1 MTTTQNTAILTDLL
15 AKYFTNK
22 EGVLVK
28 GSIETAEYFISMFL
42 IWDDVVEQLD
52 DNSQDVWWVHYLII
66 GALTGGAVRD
76 SAFPQYK
83 RTVLRKVEEKLGQE
97 KADRFDQMVDQIV
110 YGTFRQDNQFFADN
124 EVLILSTV
132 VDDAFNNAT
141 KLASRGISDQ
151 IVQACDVCKW
161 KFLYKIALITSGAEV
176 AFNLNT
182 RLVNMRVTEVTGVS

>member
-1 MTTTQNTAILTDLL
+1 MASTNSMILSDLL
-15 AKYFTNK
+15 AKFYKNS
-22 EGVLVK
+22 EGVVVK

-42 IWDDVVEQLD
+42 VWDDVIAKLD
-52 DNSQDVWWVHYLII
+52 GDGQDVWWVHYLII
-66 GALTGGAVRD
+66 GALTGGAVQD
-76 SAFPQYK
+76 KDFPQYK
-83 RTVLRKVEEKLGQE
+83 RTVLRKIEDKLGRE
-97 KADRFDQMVDQIV
+97 KADSFDHMIDQLV
-110 YGTFRQDNQFFADN
+110 YGTFRQNNQFYADN

-132 VDDAFNNAT
+132 VDDAMNNAT

-151 IVQACDVCKW
+151 IVIACDICKW